1 MSRRRRLVR
10 AALVTTALTTPL
22 PVVLVSTVAPAGAR
36 SHGPELVTP
45 TDTDTDTDTDT
56 TSYGPYTWEAQ
67 GRSALM
73 SPSSTEPLGRRF
85 K

>member
-22 PVVLVSTVAPAGAR
+22 PVVLVSTAAPAGAR
-36 SHGPELVTP
+36 SLGPELG
-45 TDTDTDTDTDT
+45 TDTAT
-56 TSYGPYTWEAQ
+56 TPYVPHTEEFQ

-73 SPSSTEPLGRRF
+73 SPTSTEPLGRRF